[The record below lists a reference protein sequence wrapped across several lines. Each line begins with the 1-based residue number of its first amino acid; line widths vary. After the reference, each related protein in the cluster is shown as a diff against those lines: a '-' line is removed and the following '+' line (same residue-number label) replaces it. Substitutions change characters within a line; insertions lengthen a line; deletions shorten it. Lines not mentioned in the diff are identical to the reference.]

1 MQHSEQQLHE
11 TLKSVFGYDAFRLTQ
26 LEIIKRSLSNRSS
39 LVIMPTGGGKSIC
52 YQLPAVLM
60 DGLSVVISP
69 LISLMQDQVGALTA
83 NGIPAASLNSSGSY
97 KDELLVQ
104 QQVAN
109 NELKLLYVSPE
120 RAVSNGFIAWIQQQN
135 VKQIAIDEAHCVSI
149 WGNDFRPEYTRLT
162 ELTRLFPNIPVIA
175 LTATADTA
183 TQADIR
189 QQLHLE
195 NCESFV
201 SSFERT
207 NLTLNVLPANDRIDV
222 IKKFIATHKGQ
233 PGIIYCL
240 SRRSTEEIALK
251 LKKAGFNSHFY
262 HAALKPQD
270 RARIQDDFQQDKIQ
284 IVCATIAF
292 GMGID
297 KANIAWVIHYN
308 LPKNIEGYYQEIGR
322 AGRAGQASETL
333 LFAGYRDMKTLKDF
347 IDNSG
352 AAQQFKDVQYAKLQR
367 MWEFTQATSCR
378 TNFILNYFGEFK
390 AEPCGHCDRCIDPP
404 KRFDGTIISQIALS
418 ACLRLNQQVNLN
430 TLVDVIRG
438 SSRQDIIQNGYHQIK
453 TYGVGKHIDYK
464 SWVSYI
470 TQLVDQ
476 GVLSIDFTQG
486 NRLLL
491 TDLAKPILKSE
502 QVILLT
508 EPQVI
513 DFKAKESAQKTQNN
527 DDLSESENVLYTALS
542 DLRRKLAD
550 EEQVQASRIFS
561 NASLTEMARSKP
573 GNLPAFS
580 GISGVGKFKLEKYAD
595 AFIQLILNLVPKD
608 ECLFQD
614 EEDVLKASSRKSKS
628 KKTKKEPSSNK
639 VFSIGKVSKTHE
651 LTLQMLSSGLSPE
664 EIADERKVKVE
675 TIYSHMFRLSLSGKD
690 IDVSNLIEEDDILII
705 QEKWLALDQ
714 PASSRLMFHKLEERY
729 RYDQIEYA
737 MSLYQK
743 NELDL

>member
-1 MQHSEQQLHE
+1 MQHSDQQLND

-26 LEIIKRSLSNRSS
+26 LEIIKRSLSKQSS

-52 YQLPAVLM
+52 YQLLAVLM
-60 DGLSVVISP
+60 DGLSIVISP

-83 NGIPAASLNSSGSY
+83 NGIPAAALNSSGTY
-97 KDELLVQ
+97 EDELFVQ
-104 QQVAN
+104 EQVAN
-109 NELKLLYVSPE
+109 NDLKLLYVSPE
-120 RAVSNGFIAWIQQQN
+120 RAVSNGFISWIQQQN

-162 ELTRLFPNIPVIA
+162 ELTRLFPTIPVIA

-195 NCESFV
+195 NCETFV

-207 NLTLNVLPANDRIDV
+207 NLTLNVLPANDRIEV
-222 IKKFIATHKGQ
+222 IKKFLSSQINK

-240 SRRSTEEIALK
+240 SRRSTEELALK

-270 RARIQDDFQQDKIQ
+270 RARIQDDFQQDNIQ

-322 AGRAGQASETL
+322 AGRAGQPAETL

-347 IDNSG
+347 IDHSG
-352 AAQQFKDVQYAKLQR
+352 AAQQFKDVQTAKLQR

-390 AEPCGHCDRCIDPP
+390 AEPCGHCDRCLDPP
-404 KRFDGTIISQIALS
+404 NRFDGTIISQIALS
-418 ACLRLNQQVNLN
+418 ACLRLNQQVNLT

-453 TYGVGKHIDYK
+453 TYGVGKDIDYK

-470 TQLVDQ
+470 TQLIDQ

-486 NRLLL
+486 NRLVL
-491 TDLAKPILKSE
+491 TELAKPILKSE
-502 QVILLT
+502 TTILLS
-508 EPQVI
+508 EPQVV
-513 DFKAKESAQKTQNN
+513 DFKAKETKK
-527 DDLSESENVLYTALS
+527 DVGDLSDAESRLYASLS

-550 EEQVQASRIFS
+550 AEQIQALRIFS
-561 NASLTEMARSKP
+561 NATLTEMARIKP
-573 GNLPAFS
+573 GNLPAFAS
-580 GISGVGKFKLEKYAD
+580 ISGVGKFKLEKYAEV
-595 AFIQLILNLVPKD
+595 FIQLILEFVPKD
-608 ECLFQD
+608 ECLFLD
-614 EEDVLKASSRKSKS
+614 EADLLKTSRSKAKKS
-628 KKTKKEPSSNK
+628 KKIADPDKTFAP
-639 VFSIGKVSKTHE
+639 GKISKTHE
-651 LTLQMLSSGLSPE
+651 LTFQMLSSGLSPQ
-664 EIADERKVKVE
+664 EIAEERQVKVE
-675 TIYSHMFRLSLSGKD
+675 TIYSHMFRLSLSGKNV
-690 IDVSNLIEEDDILII
+690 DVSNLIDEDDILII
-705 QEKWLALDQ
+705 HEKWLELDK
-714 PASSRLMFHKLEERY
+714 PASSKLMFHKLEERF
-729 RYDQIEYA
+729 RYDQIDYA
-737 MSLYQK
+737 ISLYLTK
-743 NELDL
+743 

>member
-1 MQHSEQQLHE
+1 MQHSDPQLHD
-11 TLKSVFGYDAFRLTQ
+11 TLKSIFGYDAFRLTQ
-26 LEIIKRSLSNRSS
+26 LNIIKRSLLNQSS

-69 LISLMQDQVGALTA
+69 LISLMQDQVGTLTA
-83 NGIPAASLNSSGSY
+83 NGIPAASLNSSGTY
-97 KDELLVQ
+97 EDELAIQ
-104 QQVAN
+104 QQIAN
-109 NELKLLYVSPE
+109 NQLKLLYVSPE
-120 RAVSNGFIAWIQQQN
+120 RAVSNGFITWIQHQN

-162 ELTRLFPNIPVIA
+162 ELTRLFHNIPIIA

-183 TQADIR
+183 TQSDIR
-189 QQLHLE
+189 QQLQLE
-195 NCESFV
+195 NCETFV

-207 NLTLNVLPANDRIDV
+207 NLTLNVLPANDRIEV
-222 IKKFIATHKGQ
+222 IKKFLANHKDK

-251 LKKAGFNSHFY
+251 LKKAGFNSYFY

-322 AGRAGQASETL
+322 SGRAGQAAETL

-347 IDNSG
+347 IDHSS
-352 AAQQFKDVQYAKLQR
+352 ATQQFKEVQTAKLQR

-390 AEPCGHCDRCIDPP
+390 TEPCGHCDRCLDPP

-418 ACLRLNQQVNLN
+418 ACLRLNQQVNLS

-453 TYGVGKHIDYK
+453 TYGVGKDIDYK

-470 TQLVDQ
+470 TQLIDQ

-502 QVILLT
+502 KTVLLT

-513 DFKAKESAQKTQNN
+513 DFKTKNIKKEIGELSAFE
-527 DDLSESENVLYTALS
+527 DSLFTALS
-542 DLRRKLAD
+542 DLRRQLAD
-550 EEQVQASRIFS
+550 EEQLQTSRIFS
-561 NASLTEMARSKP
+561 NATLTEMAKVKP
-573 GNLPAFS
+573 ANLSAFS
-580 GISGVGKFKLEKYAD
+580 SISGVGKFKLEKYGD
-595 AFIQLILNLVPKD
+595 AFIQIILNLVPKD
-608 ECLFQD
+608 ECLFLD
-614 EEDVLKASSRKSKS
+614 EDALLKTARTKSKTT
-628 KKTKKEPSSNK
+628 KKTQDPDK
-639 VFSIGKVSKTHE
+639 VFTVGKISKTHE
-651 LTLQMLSSGLSPE
+651 LTFQMLSTGLSPE
-664 EIADERKVKVE
+664 DIAEERKIKVE

-690 IDVSNLIEEDDILII
+690 IDISSLINEDDILII
-705 QEKWLALDQ
+705 QEKWLELDK
-714 PASSRLMFHKLEERY
+714 PASSKLMFHKLEERF
-729 RYDQIEYA
+729 RYDQIDYA
-737 MSLYQK
+737 LTLKQSSL
-743 NELDL
+743 

>member
-1 MQHSEQQLHE
+1 MQHSEQAIHD
-11 TLKSVFGYDAFRLTQ
+11 TLKTVFGYDAFRLTQ
-26 LEIIKRSLSNRSS
+26 LDIIKRSLLNQSS

-52 YQLPAVLM
+52 YQLPAILM

-69 LISLMQDQVGALTA
+69 LISLMQDQVGSLTA
-83 NGIPAASLNSSGSY
+83 NGIPAASLNSSGTY
-97 KDELLVQ
+97 EDELLVQ

-109 NELKLLYVSPE
+109 NELTLLYVSPE
-120 RAVSNGFIAWIQQQN
+120 RAVSNGFISWIQHQN

-162 ELTRLFPNIPVIA
+162 ELTRLFNNIPIIA

-189 QQLHLE
+189 QQLQLE
-195 NCESFV
+195 SCVTFV
-201 SSFERT
+201 SSFERS
-207 NLTLNVLPANDRIDV
+207 NLTLNVLPANDRIEI
-222 IKKFIATHKGQ
+222 IKKFIASHKGK

-240 SRRSTEEIALK
+240 SRRSTEDIALK

-270 RARIQDDFQQDKIQ
+270 RAKIQDDFQQDKIQ

-297 KANIAWVIHYN
+297 KANIGWVIHYN

-322 AGRAGQASETL
+322 AGRAGQSSETL

-352 AAQQFKDVQYAKLQR
+352 GAQQFKDVQTAKLQR

-390 AEPCGHCDRCIDPP
+390 AEDCGHCDRCLDPP

-418 ACLRLNQQVNLN
+418 ACLRLKQQVNLN
-430 TLVDVIRG
+430 TLVDVVRG
-438 SSRQDIIQNGYHQIK
+438 SNRQDIIQNGYHQIK
-453 TYGVGKHIDYK
+453 TYGVGKDIDHK

-470 TQLVDQ
+470 TQLIDQ

-502 QVILLT
+502 KAVLLT

-513 DFKAKESAQKTQNN
+513 DFKAKEIKQEV
-527 DDLSESENVLYTALS
+527 DDLSDSENELFSSLS
-542 DLRRKLAD
+542 DLRRKIAD
-550 EEQVQASRIFS
+550 KEQVQASRIFS
-561 NASLTEMARSKP
+561 NATLTEMAKMKP
-573 GNLPAFS
+573 ANLPAFS
-580 GISGVGKFKLEKYAD
+580 TVSGVGKFKLEKYGD
-595 AFIQLILNLVPKD
+595 VFIQLILELTPKS
-608 ECLFQD
+608 ECLFL
-614 EEDVLKASSRKSKS
+614 EESELLKTSRTKVKTS
-628 KKTKKEPSSNK
+628 KKPIELDKA
-639 VFSIGKVSKTHE
+639 FSIGKISKTHE
-651 LTLQMLSSGLSPE
+651 LTFQMISSGLSPE
-664 EIADERKVKVE
+664 EIAEERNIKVE
-675 TIYSHMFRLSLSGKD
+675 TIYSHMFRLNLSGKNID
-690 IDVSNLIEEDDILII
+690 ITNLIDEDDILII
-705 QEKWLALDQ
+705 QEKWLELDK
-714 PASSRLMFHKLEERY
+714 PSSSKLMFDKLNEKF
-729 RYDQIEYA
+729 RYDQIHYA
-737 MSLYQK
+737 LTLKQQ
-743 NELDL
+743 DH

>member
-1 MQHSEQQLHE
+1 MQHSEQELHDI
-11 TLKSVFGYDAFRLTQ
+11 LKTVFGYDAFRLTQ
-26 LEIIKRSLSNRSS
+26 LDIIKRSLASQSS

-60 DGLSVVISP
+60 NGLSIVISP

-83 NGIPAASLNSSGSY
+83 NGIPAASLNSSGTY
-97 KDELLVQ
+97 EDELAIQ
-104 QQVAN
+104 QQIAN

-120 RAVSNGFIAWIQQQN
+120 RAVSTGFISWIQHQN

-162 ELTRLFPNIPVIA
+162 ELTRLFKHVPIVA

-189 QQLHLE
+189 QQLQLE
-195 NCESFV
+195 HCESFV
-201 SSFERT
+201 SSFERK
-207 NLTLNVLPANDRIDV
+207 NLTLNVLPANDRIEL
-222 IKKFIATHKGQ
+222 IKKFLSNQKNK

-240 SRRSTEEIALK
+240 SRRSTEELSLK
-251 LKKAGFNSHFY
+251 LKNAGFNSYFY

-297 KANIAWVIHYN
+297 KANISWVIHYN

-322 AGRAGQASETL
+322 AGRAGQEAETL

-352 AAQQFKDVQYAKLQR
+352 AAQQFKDVQTAKLQR

-404 KRFDGTIISQIALS
+404 KRFDGTILSQIALS
-418 ACLRLNQQVNLN
+418 ACLRLNQQVNLT

-453 TYGVGKHIDYK
+453 TYGVGKDIDYK

-470 TQLVDQ
+470 TQLIDQ
-476 GVLSIDFTQG
+476 GILSIDFTQG

-491 TDLAKPILKSE
+491 TDLAKPILKSKTT
-502 QVILLT
+502 ILLS

-513 DFKAKESAQKTQNN
+513 DFKNKEPKKDASDLTDSEKTLYSA
-527 DDLSESENVLYTALS
+527 LA
-542 DLRRKLAD
+542 DLRRTIAD
-550 EEQVQASRIFS
+550 DQQTQASRIFS
-561 NASLTEMARSKP
+561 NAALTEMAKTKP
-573 GNLPAFS
+573 ANLAAFS
-580 GISGVGKFKLEKYAD
+580 SISGVGKYKLEKYGD
-595 AFIQLILNLVPKD
+595 VFVNLIIQRVPKED
-608 ECLFQD
+608 CLFL
-614 EEDVLKASSRKSKS
+614 EEEALLNIASSKAKSP
-628 KKTKKEPSSNK
+628 KKNK
-639 VFSIGKVSKTHE
+639 APELAFTVGKISKTHE
-651 LTLQMLSSGLSPE
+651 LTYQMLASGYTPE
-664 EIADERKVKVE
+664 DIAEERNVKVE

-690 IDVSNLIEEDDILII
+690 VDISKLITEDDILII
-705 QEKWLALDQ
+705 QEKWQELDK
-714 PASSRLMFHKLEERY
+714 PASSKLMFHKLDERY
-729 RYDQIEYA
+729 RYDQIDYA
-737 MSLYQK
+737 LCLK
-743 NELDL
+743 NLES

>member
-1 MQHSEQQLHE
+1 LQYSDHQLHE

-26 LEIIKRSLSNRSS
+26 LEIIKRSLANQSS

-60 DGLSVVISP
+60 DGLSIVISP

-83 NGIPAASLNSSGSY
+83 NGIPAASLNSSGNY
-97 KDELLVQ
+97 QDELLVQ

-120 RAVSNGFIAWIQQQN
+120 RAVSNGFISWIQQQN

-162 ELTRLFPNIPVIA
+162 ELTRLFTHIPIIA

-189 QQLHLE
+189 QQLKLE
-195 NCESFV
+195 NCKSFV

-207 NLTLNVLPANDRIDV
+207 NLTLNVLPANDRIEV
-222 IKKFIATHKGQ
+222 IKTFLLSHKDK

-251 LKKAGFNSHFY
+251 LRKAGFNSHFY

-297 KANIAWVIHYN
+297 KANISWVIHYN

-322 AGRAGQASETL
+322 AGRAGQQSETL

-352 AAQQFKDVQYAKLQR
+352 AAHQFKEVQTAKLQR

-390 AEPCGHCDRCIDPP
+390 DEPCGHCDRCLDPP

-418 ACLRLNQQVNLN
+418 ACLRLNQQVNLT
-430 TLVDVIRG
+430 TLVDVVRG
-438 SSRQDIIQNGYHQIK
+438 SSRQDIIQNGYHLIK
-453 TYGVGKHIDYK
+453 TYGVGKDIDYK

-470 TQLVDQ
+470 TQLIDQ

-486 NRLLL
+486 NRLVL
-491 TDLAKPILKSE
+491 TELAKPILKSE
-502 QVILLT
+502 KTILLT

-513 DFKAKESAQKTQNN
+513 DFKAKENTKKDN
-527 DDLSESENVLYTALS
+527 DLTDAENLLFSALS
-542 DLRRKLAD
+542 DLRRKEAD
-550 EEQVQASRIFS
+550 AEQVQASRIFS
-561 NASLTEMARSKP
+561 NASLTEMARIKP
-573 GNLPAFS
+573 GNLLAFS
-580 GISGVGKFKLEKYAD
+580 SISGVGAFKLEKYSE
-595 AFIQLILNLVPKD
+595 AFIQLILESVPKE
-608 ECLFQD
+608 ECLFLD
-614 EEDVLKASSRKSKS
+614 EADLMTAPRKKPKTKAI
-628 KKTKKEPSSNK
+628 KKTSDSGSA
-639 VFSIGKVSKTHE
+639 FSVGKVSKTHE
-651 LTLQMLSSGLSPE
+651 LTFEMLSSGLSPE
-664 EIADERKVKVE
+664 EIAEERKVKVE
-675 TIYSHMFRLSLSGKD
+675 TIYSHMFRLSLSGKKVD
-690 IDVSNLIEEDDILII
+690 ITKLIDEDDILII
-705 QEKWLALDQ
+705 QEKWLELDK
-714 PASSRLMFHKLEERY
+714 PASSKLMFHKLDERY
-729 RYDQIEYA
+729 RYDQIDYA
-737 MSLYQK
+737 ITYLNSI
-743 NELDL
+743 ES

>member
-1 MQHSEQQLHE
+1 MQHSEQQLHDI
-11 TLKSVFGYDAFRLTQ
+11 LKSVFGYDAFRLTQ
-26 LEIIKRSLSNRSS
+26 LDIIKRSLSGQSS

-60 DGLSVVISP
+60 DGLSIVISP

-83 NGIPAASLNSSGSY
+83 NGIPAASLNSSGTY
-97 KDELLVQ
+97 EDELAIQ
-104 QQVAN
+104 QQIASN
-109 NELKLLYVSPE
+109 KLKLLYVSPE
-120 RAVSNGFIAWIQQQN
+120 RAVSTGFISWIQHQN
-135 VKQIAIDEAHCVSI
+135 IKQIAIDEAHCVSI

-162 ELTRLFPNIPVIA
+162 ELTRLFHDIPIIA

-189 QQLHLE
+189 QQLQLN
-195 NCESFV
+195 NCETFV
-201 SSFERT
+201 SSFERK
-207 NLTLNVLPANDRIDV
+207 NLTLNVLPANDRIEL
-222 IKKFIATHKGQ
+222 IKKFLSNQKNK

-240 SRRSTEEIALK
+240 SRRSTEELALK

-322 AGRAGQASETL
+322 AGRAGQEAETL

-352 AAQQFKDVQYAKLQR
+352 APKQFKDVQTAKLQR

-390 AEPCGHCDRCIDPP
+390 TEPCGHCDRCIDPP
-404 KRFDGTIISQIALS
+404 KRFDGTILSQIALS
-418 ACLRLNQQVNLN
+418 ACLRLNQQVNLT

-438 SSRQDIIQNGYHQIK
+438 SNKQDIIQNGYHQIK
-453 TYGVGKHIDYK
+453 TYGVGKDIDYK

-470 TQLVDQ
+470 TQLIDQ
-476 GVLSIDFTQG
+476 GVLSIDFTSG

-491 TDLAKPILKSE
+491 TDLAKPILKSDTT
-502 QVILLT
+502 ILLS

-513 DFKAKESAQKTQNN
+513 DFKHKETKREISELSDSENKLYSA
-527 DDLSESENVLYTALS
+527 LSE
-542 DLRRKLAD
+542 LRRNIAD
-550 EEQVQASRIFS
+550 EQQNQASRIFS
-561 NASLTEMARSKP
+561 NAALTEMAKIKP
-573 GNLPAFS
+573 GNLAAFS
-580 GISGVGKFKLEKYAD
+580 RISGVGKFKLEKYGE
-595 AFIQLILNLVPKD
+595 AFINLISELAPKE
-608 ECLFQD
+608 ECLFLEDEALIKAFQTKPKRAKNNQD
-614 EEDVLKASSRKSKS
+614 PEA
-628 KKTKKEPSSNK
+628 
-639 VFSIGKVSKTHE
+639 VFTVGKISKTHE
-651 LTLQMLSSGLSPE
+651 LTYQLLSSGYSPK
-664 EIADERKVKVE
+664 EIAKERNVKVE
-675 TIYSHMFRLSLSGKD
+675 TIYAHMFRLSLSGKD
-690 IDVSNLIEEDDILII
+690 IDISNLINEDDILII
-705 QEKWLALDQ
+705 QEKWEELDR
-714 PASSRLMFHKLEERY
+714 PASSKLMFHKLDERY
-729 RYDQIEYA
+729 RYDQINYA
-737 MSLYQK
+737 LCLKQLES
-743 NELDL
+743 

>member
-1 MQHSEQQLHE
+1 MQHSDQQLHD

-26 LEIIKRSLSNRSS
+26 LQVIKRSLLGDSS

-60 DGLSVVISP
+60 DGLSIVISP

-83 NGIPAASLNSSGSY
+83 NGIPAASMNSAGSY
-97 KDELLVQ
+97 EDELQ
-104 QQVAN
+104 IQKQVAN

-120 RAVSNGFIAWIQQQN
+120 RAVSNGFISWIQHQN

-162 ELTRLFPNIPVIA
+162 ELTQLFSHVPILA

-183 TQADIR
+183 TQTDIR
-189 QQLHLE
+189 QQLQLL
-195 NCESFV
+195 NAESFV

-207 NLTLNVLPANDRIDV
+207 NLTLNVLPANDRIEV
-222 IKKFIATHKGQ
+222 IKKFLSTQKGK

-240 SRRSTEEIALK
+240 SRRSTEELALK
-251 LKKAGFNSHFY
+251 LKNAGFNSHFY

-352 AAQQFKDVQYAKLQR
+352 AAQQFKDVQHAKLQR

-390 AEPCGHCDRCIDPP
+390 AESCGHCDRCLDPP
-404 KRFDGTIISQIALS
+404 KRFDGTILSQIALS
-418 ACLRLNQQVNLN
+418 ACLRLKQQVNLS

-438 SSRQDIIQNGYHQIK
+438 SSRQDIIQNGYHEIK
-453 TYGVGKHIDYK
+453 TYGVGKDIDYK

-470 TQLVDQ
+470 TQLIDQ
-476 GVLSIDFTQG
+476 GVLSIDFTCG

-502 QVILLT
+502 KTVLLS

-513 DFKAKESAQKTQNN
+513 DFKNKETKKEIGELN
-527 DDLSESENVLYTALS
+527 EFENTLYSALS

-550 EEQVQASRIFS
+550 EEQVQASRIFA
-561 NASLTEMARSKP
+561 NAALTEMAKVKP
-573 GNLPAFS
+573 ANLPAFS
-580 GISGVGKFKLEKYAD
+580 SISGVGKFKLEKYGD
-595 AFIQLILNLVPKD
+595 AFVKMIVALAPKE
-608 ECLFQD
+608 ECLFL
-614 EEDVLKASSRKSKS
+614 EEDALVTRSTSKI
-628 KKTKKEPSSNK
+628 KMSNK
-639 VFSIGKVSKTHE
+639 SQDPGKAFAIGKISKTHE
-651 LTLQMLSSGLSPE
+651 LTLEMLTSGLTPE
-664 EIADERKVKVE
+664 EVSEERQVKVE

-690 IDVSNLIEEDDILII
+690 IDLTGLIDADDILII
-705 QEKWLALDQ
+705 QEKWLELDR
-714 PASSRLMFHKLEERY
+714 PPSSKIMFHKLEERY
-729 RYDQIEYA
+729 RYDQIDYA
-737 MSLYQK
+737 ITLKQQEI
-743 NELDL
+743 N

>member
-1 MQHSEQQLHE
+1 MLHSDQQLHN

-26 LEIIKRSLSNRSS
+26 LDIIKRSLANQSS

-60 DGLSVVISP
+60 DGLSIVISP
-69 LISLMQDQVGALTA
+69 LISLMQDQVGTLTA
-83 NGIPAASLNSSGSY
+83 NGIPAAALNSSGTY
-97 KDELLVQ
+97 EDELMIQ
-104 QQVAN
+104 EQVAN

-120 RAVSNGFIAWIQQQN
+120 RAVSNGLIFWIQQQN

-162 ELTRLFPNIPVIA
+162 ELTRLFTNIPIIA

-183 TQADIR
+183 TQSDIS
-189 QQLHLE
+189 QQLQLE
-195 NCESFV
+195 NCKSFV

-207 NLTLNVLPANDRIDV
+207 NLTLNVLPANNRIEI
-222 IKKFIATHKGQ
+222 IKKFISTHKKQ
-233 PGIIYCL
+233 AGIIYCL

-251 LKKAGFNSHFY
+251 LKNAGFNSQFY

-322 AGRAGQASETL
+322 AGRAGQPSETL

-347 IDNSG
+347 IDHSG
-352 AAQQFKDVQYAKLQR
+352 AAQQFKDVQTAKLQR

-390 AEPCGHCDRCIDPP
+390 EELCGHCDRCLDPP

-418 ACLRLNQQVNLN
+418 ACLRLNQQVNL
-430 TLVDVIRG
+430 TMLVDVIRG

-453 TYGVGKHIDYK
+453 TYGAGKDIDYK
-464 SWVSYI
+464 SWLSYI
-470 TQLVDQ
+470 TQLIDQ

-486 NRLLL
+486 NRLVL
-491 TDLAKPILKSE
+491 TNLAKPILKSE
-502 QVILLT
+502 KTVLLT

-513 DFKAKESAQKTQNN
+513 DFKNKDIKKDNSE
-527 DDLSESENVLYTALS
+527 LSEPENMLYSALAN
-542 DLRRKLAD
+542 LRRKLAD

-561 NASLTEMARSKP
+561 NATLTEMSRIKP
-573 GNLPAFS
+573 GNLTAFS
-580 GISGVGKFKLEKYAD
+580 GISGVGEFKLDKYGEV
-595 AFIQLILNLVPKD
+595 FIQVILDLIPKA
-608 ECLFQD
+608 ECLFLD
-614 EEDVLKASSRKSKS
+614 EYDVLQASRRKSKATAA
-628 KKTKKEPSSNK
+628 KPSSDPAK
-639 VFSIGKVSKTHE
+639 AFSLGKISKTHE
-651 LTLQMLSSGLSPE
+651 LTFEMLSRGFSPE

-675 TIYSHMFRLSLSGKD
+675 TIYSHMFRLSLSGKNVD
-690 IDVSNLIEEDDILII
+690 ISKLIDEDDILII
-705 QEKWLALDQ
+705 QEKWLELDK
-714 PASSRLMFHKLEERY
+714 PASSKLIFHKLNERY
-729 RYDQIEYA
+729 RYDQIDYA
-737 MSLYQK
+737 ITYLHINKS
-743 NELDL
+743 

>member
-1 MQHSEQQLHE
+1 
-11 TLKSVFGYDAFRLTQ
+11 
-26 LEIIKRSLSNRSS
+26 
-39 LVIMPTGGGKSIC
+39 MPTGGGKSIC
-52 YQLPAVLM
+52 YQLPAVLL

-69 LISLMQDQVGALTA
+69 LISLMQDQVDTLTA
-83 NGIPAASLNSSGSY
+83 NGILAASLNSSGNY
-97 KDELLVQ
+97 EDELRVQ
-104 QQVAN
+104 QHVAN
-109 NELKLLYVSPE
+109 NELKLLYISPE
-120 RAVSNGFIAWIQQQN
+120 RAVSHSFISWIQHQN

-162 ELTRLFPNIPVIA
+162 ELTRLFSNIPIVA

-195 NCESFV
+195 NSKSFV

-207 NLTLNVLPANDRIDV
+207 NLTLNVLPANDRV
-222 IKKFIATHKGQ
+222 ELIKKFITKHKDK

-240 SRRSTEEIALK
+240 SRRSTEELALK
-251 LKKAGFNSHFY
+251 LKKAGFNSYFY

-352 AAQQFKDVQYAKLQR
+352 ADQQFKDVQYAKLQR

-390 AEPCGHCDRCIDPP
+390 AEPCGHCDLCIDPP

-418 ACLRLNQQVNLN
+418 ACLRLKQQVNLN

-438 SSRQDIIQNGYHQIK
+438 SSRQDIIQSGFHQIK
-453 TYGVGKHIDYK
+453 TYGVGKHINYK

-470 TQLVDQ
+470 TQLIDQ

-486 NRLLL
+486 NRLVL

-502 QVILLT
+502 QIILLS
-508 EPQVI
+508 EPQLI
-513 DFKAKESAQKTQNN
+513 DFKVKESEQKTLSH
-527 DDLSESENVLYTALS
+527 DALSESDNALYLS
-542 DLRRKLAD
+542 LSELRRKLAD
-550 EEQVQASRIFS
+550 EEQIQASRIFS
-561 NASLTEMARSKP
+561 NATLTEMARLKP

-580 GISGVGKFKLEKYAD
+580 NISGVGKFKLEKYGTT
-595 AFIQLILNLVPKD
+595 FIQLILNLVPND
-608 ECLFQD
+608 ECLLED
-614 EEDVLKASSRKSKS
+614 EEDFLKTHTKNSKS
-628 KKTKKEPSSNK
+628 KKTKKITEQDK
-639 VFSIGKVSKTHE
+639 VFGIGKVAKTHQ
-651 LTLQMLSSGLSPE
+651 LTFEMLSSGLSPE
-664 EIADERKVKVE
+664 EISEERCIKVE
-675 TIYSHMFRLSLSGKD
+675 TVYSHMFRLSLSGKD
-690 IDVSNLIEEDDILII
+690 IDISNLIEEDDILII
-705 QEKWLALDQ
+705 QEKWLELEQ
-714 PASSRLMFHKLEERY
+714 PASSKLMFHKLQEQY

-737 MSLYQK
+737 ISLYQQK
-743 NELDL
+743 NYSL

>member
-1 MQHSEQQLHE
+1 LQHSTQQLHE
-11 TLKSVFGYDAFRLTQ
+11 TLKSVFGYDAFRLSQ
-26 LEIIKRSLSNRSS
+26 LEVIERSLDNQSS

-60 DGLSVVISP
+60 AGLSVVISP

-83 NGIPAASLNSSGSY
+83 NGIPAASLNSSGTY
-97 KDELLVQ
+97 EDELLIQ
-104 QQVAN
+104 QKVAN

-120 RAVSNGFIAWIQQQN
+120 RAVSNGFISWIQQQN

-162 ELTRLFPNIPVIA
+162 ELTRLFKNIPIIA

-195 NCESFV
+195 GCETFV

-207 NLTLNVLPANDRIDV
+207 NLTLNVLPANDRIEV
-222 IKKFIATHKGQ
+222 IKKFLVSHKDKA
-233 PGIIYCL
+233 GIIYCL

-270 RARIQDDFQQDKIQ
+270 RARIQEDFQQDKIQ

-297 KANIAWVIHYN
+297 KANIDWVIHYN
-308 LPKNIEGYYQEIGR
+308 LPKNIESYYQEIGR
-322 AGRAGQASETL
+322 AGRVGQASDTL

-347 IDNSG
+347 IDHSG
-352 AAQQFKDVQYAKLQR
+352 AAQQFKDVQTAKLQR

-404 KRFDGTIISQIALS
+404 KRFDGTILSQIALS

-438 SSRQDIIQNGYHQIK
+438 SNRQDIIQNGYHQIK
-453 TYGVGKHIDYK
+453 TYGVGKDIDYK

-470 TQLVDQ
+470 TQLIDQ

-486 NRLLL
+486 NRLVL
-491 TDLAKPILKSE
+491 TELAKPILKSE
-502 QVILLT
+502 NTILLS

-513 DFKAKESAQKTQNN
+513 DFKNKEVIKDNG
-527 DDLSESENVLYTALS
+527 DLTETENTLYSALS
-542 DLRRKLAD
+542 ILRRTLAD

-561 NASLTEMARSKP
+561 NASLTEMAKVKP
-573 GNLPAFS
+573 GNLMAFS
-580 GISGVGKFKLEKYAD
+580 SISGVGKFKLEKYAE
-595 AFIQLILNLVPKD
+595 AFITLILDLVPKE

-614 EEDVLKASSRKSKS
+614 EDDLLITSRSKPKQKTT
-628 KKTKKEPSSNK
+628 KKTKDSSE
-639 VFSIGKVSKTHE
+639 VFTLGKISKTHE
-651 LTLQMLSSGLSPE
+651 LTYEMLSLGLSPE
-664 EIADERKVKVE
+664 EIAEERKVKVE
-675 TIYSHMFRLSLSGKD
+675 TIYSHMFRLSLSGKNL
-690 IDVSNLIEEDDILII
+690 DVSSLIDEDEMLII
-705 QEKWLALDQ
+705 QEKWLELEK
-714 PASSRLMFHKLEERY
+714 PASSKLMFHKLDERY
-729 RYDQIEYA
+729 RYDQIDYA
-737 MSLYQK
+737 ITYLLI
-743 NELDL
+743 NEA

>member
-1 MQHSEQQLHE
+1 LFHSDQQLHE

-26 LEIIKRSLSNRSS
+26 LEIIKRSLANQSS

-60 DGLSVVISP
+60 DGLSIVISP
-69 LISLMQDQVGALTA
+69 LISLMQDQVGALTS
-83 NGIPAASLNSSGSY
+83 NGISAASLNSSGTY
-97 KDELLVQ
+97 EDELLVKK
-104 QQVAN
+104 QVAN

-120 RAVSNGFIAWIQQQN
+120 RAVSNGFITWIQQQN
-135 VKQIAIDEAHCVSI
+135 VRQIAIDEAHCVSI

-162 ELTRLFPNIPVIA
+162 ELTRLFTNIPIIA

-189 QQLHLE
+189 KQLQLE
-195 NCESFV
+195 SCESYV

-207 NLTLNVLPANDRIDV
+207 NLTLNVLPANDRIEV
-222 IKKFIATHKGQ
+222 IKKFLIRHEDK

-240 SRRSTEEIALK
+240 SRRSTEDIALK

-297 KANIAWVIHYN
+297 KANISWVIHYN

-322 AGRAGQASETL
+322 AGRAGQDSETL

-347 IDNSG
+347 IDHSG
-352 AAQQFKDVQYAKLQR
+352 AAQQFKEVQTAKLQR

-390 AEPCGHCDRCIDPP
+390 DEPCGHCDRCLDPP
-404 KRFDGTIISQIALS
+404 NRFDGTIISQIALS
-418 ACLRLNQQVNLN
+418 ACLRLNQQVNLS

-453 TYGVGKHIDYK
+453 TYGVGKDIDYK

-470 TQLVDQ
+470 TQLIDQ
-476 GVLSIDFTQG
+476 GVLSIDYTQG
-486 NRLLL
+486 SRLVL
-491 TDLAKPILKSE
+491 TELAKPILKSE
-502 QVILLT
+502 KSILLT

-513 DFKAKESAQKTQNN
+513 DFKTKENVKGNN
-527 DDLSESENVLYTALS
+527 DLSETENTLYAALS
-542 DLRRKLAD
+542 ALRRSLAD

-561 NASLTEMARSKP
+561 NASLTEMAKVKP
-573 GNLPAFS
+573 GNLLAFS
-580 GISGVGKFKLEKYAD
+580 SISGVGKFKLEKYAEV
-595 AFIQLILNLVPKD
+595 FIKLILDLVPKED
-608 ECLFQD
+608 CLFQD
-614 EEDVLKASSRKSKS
+614 DEDLLKSSRSKPKPKTA
-628 KKTKKEPSSNK
+628 KKVKESGQA
-639 VFSIGKVSKTHE
+639 FTLGKISKTHE
-651 LTLQMLSSGLSPE
+651 LTYEMLATGLSPE
-664 EIADERKVKVE
+664 DIAEQRKVKVE
-675 TIYSHMFRLSLSGKD
+675 TIYSHMFRLSLSGKSLD
-690 IDVSNLIEEDDILII
+690 ISNLIDEDDILII
-705 QEKWLALDQ
+705 QEKWLELDK
-714 PASSRLMFHKLEERY
+714 PDSSKLMFHKLDERY
-729 RYDQIEYA
+729 RYDQIDYA
-737 MSLYQK
+737 ITYLHIS
-743 NELDL
+743 ES

>member
-1 MQHSEQQLHE
+1 MQHTDQKLHE

-26 LEIIKRSLSNRSS
+26 LDVIKRSLNKESS

-52 YQLPAVLM
+52 YQLPALLM
-60 DGLSVVISP
+60 DGLSLVISP

-97 KDELLVQ
+97 EDELLIQ

-109 NELKLLYVSPE
+109 NQLKLLYVSPE
-120 RAVSNGFIAWIQQQN
+120 RAVSNGFITWIQQQN

-162 ELTRLFPNIPVIA
+162 ELTRLFSGIPVIA

-189 QQLHLE
+189 QQLHLV

-207 NLTLNVLPANDRIDV
+207 NLTLNVLPANDRIEV
-222 IKKFIATHKGQ
+222 IKKFISTHQNK

-240 SRRSTEEIALK
+240 SRRSTEDLALK
-251 LKKAGFNSHFY
+251 LKKAGFNSYFY

-270 RARIQDDFQQDKIQ
+270 RARIQDDFQQDKLQ

-347 IDNSG
+347 IDHSG
-352 AAQQFKDVQYAKLQR
+352 AAQQFKDVQTAKLQR

-378 TNFILNYFGEFK
+378 TNFILNYFGEYK
-390 AEPCGHCDRCIDPP
+390 SEPCGHCDRCIDPP
-404 KRFDGTIISQIALS
+404 KRFDGTVLSQIALS
-418 ACLRLNQQVNLN
+418 ACLRLNQQVNLS

-438 SSRQDIIQNGYHQIK
+438 SSRQDIIQHGYHQIK
-453 TYGVGKHIDYK
+453 TYGVGKDIDYK

-470 TQLVDQ
+470 TQLIDQ

-486 NRLLL
+486 NRLVL

-502 QVILLT
+502 QTILLS

-513 DFKAKESAQKTQNN
+513 DFKNKQVKTENS
-527 DDLSESENVLYTALS
+527 DLTDTENTLFSALS

-550 EEQVQASRIFS
+550 EEQVQTSRIFS
-561 NASLTEMARSKP
+561 NATLTDMAKIKP
-573 GNLPAFS
+573 GNLIAFS
-580 GISGVGKFKLEKYAD
+580 TISGVGKFKLDKYGG
-595 AFIQLILNLVPKD
+595 AFIELILAKVPRED
-608 ECLFQD
+608 CLFQD
-614 EEDVLKASSRKSKS
+614 ESDLLNPAKTSKPKKNQKPKDSS
-628 KKTKKEPSSNK
+628 T
-639 VFSIGKVSKTHE
+639 VFAVGKISKTHE
-651 LTLQMLSSGLSPE
+651 LTYEMLLSGLSPE
-664 EIADERKVKVE
+664 EIANERKVKVE
-675 TIYSHMFRLSLSGKD
+675 TIYSHMFRLSLSGKSID
-690 IDVSNLIEEDDILII
+690 ISHLIEQDDILII
-705 QEKWLALDQ
+705 QEKWLELDK
-714 PASSRLMFHKLEERY
+714 PASSKLMFHNLEERF
-729 RYDQIEYA
+729 RYDQIDYA
-737 MSLYQK
+737 ISSYLQNK
-743 NELDL
+743 